1 MTDQHEMPKLADG
14 GTPNAGTHIAVRDEY
29 LSDLF
34 PHLFPLLI
42 ERLSRLNR
50 QTNES
55 SDARSPPTSNSCE
68 EMKHGHG

>member
-50 QTNES
+50 QAN
-55 SDARSPPTSNSCE
+55 
-68 EMKHGHG
+68 